1 MLLFPLADS
10 GRHAGLHPLFPVAFS
25 WLADPANRL
34 MADGRYA
41 IRGEDL
47 FVIAEGGTTHDP
59 ATRRFESHRRYID
72 IQVSLD
78 GGEVME
84 WTPVAGL
91 QVDLDF
97 QPDGDIA
104 FYRQPDRP
112 VTRLAV
118 LPGSAAV
125 FFPSDAH
132 KPVLHLGATPT
143 PFRKLVFKVAV
154 AAR

>member
-1 MLLFPLADS
+1 MLLFPLADAAQ
-10 GRHAGLHPLFPVAFS
+10 HAGLHRLFPVVFT
-25 WLADPANRL
+25 WLADPANRAV
-34 MADGRYA
+34 ADGRHA

-47 FVIAEGGTTHDP
+47 FVIAERGTTHDG

-72 IQVSLD
+72 IQVPLE

-84 WTPVAGL
+84 WTPVTGL
-91 QVDLDF
+91 TVQLDF

-104 FYRQPDRP
+104 FYHPPERP

-118 LPGSAAV
+118 LPDFAAV
-125 FFPSDAH
+125 FFTSDAH
-132 KPVLHLGATPT
+132 KPVLHLGATASPY
-143 PFRKLVFKVAV
+143 RKLVFKVAV